1 MLGRRRENTKAV
13 AWAIIDAGGRALPVL
28 ADVADSA
35 QVNAALE
42 KVRAALGPITI
53 LVNNTGIAPV
63 LCLAIVPT
71 LFVRLLAPSRSK
83 SIYEPSGRLTC
94 KPALATNMTNK
105 HGRVR

>member
-1 MLGRRRENTKAV
+1 MLGRRRENTETV
-13 AWAIIDAGGRALPVL
+13 AWAIIDAGGCAVPVL

-83 SIYEPSGRLTC
+83 SSGRLTC